1 PKKPV
6 FKLNVFDKGM
16 SVFYDWIT
24 FPPGNRF
31 IVTGG
36 MGGDVRVWD
45 IRKRDMVSHLK
56 EHSMAITGLAL
67 FEDDV
72 HLVSCSR
79 DKSFLCWELRTERRI
94 ASHIQRMGGV

>member
-1 PKKPV
+1 
-6 FKLNVFDKGM
+6 
-16 SVFYDWIT
+16 
-24 FPPGNRF
+24 RF